1 MLNGSGPD
9 IHFLLGS
16 ASEALQTAA
25 AVAAAAS
32 ARRVLACVWSQQT
45 PSFVIVSLR
54 ILTYVRAID
63 RHQLGLIVQME
74 KFCSTKT
81 IGFESR
87 PVDSIRI

>member
-16 ASEALQTAA
+16 ASEALEAA
-25 AVAAAAS
+25 AAAAS

-54 ILTYVRAID
+54 ILTYVGATD
-63 RHQLGLIVQME
+63 RHQSGLIGQME

-87 PVDSIRI
+87 PVDNIRI